1 MFVIGTAGHIDHGK
15 TALVHALTGI
25 DPDRLREEKERGMTI
40 DLGFA
45 WLTLPGG
52 KEIGI
57 VDVPGHERFV
67 KNMLA
72 GAGGIDVALLII
84 AANEGVM
91 PQTREHLAILDLLEI
106 RKGIIVLTKKDLVDA
121 ELLELVTL
129 EIEDIIRGTALE
141 GAPVIAVSSVKGDG
155 ITELLQTLEHTLSD
169 IQPRKDI
176 GRPRLLI
183 DRSFSIM
190 GSGTVVTG
198 TLIDGSLT
206 QGQEVE
212 IQPAGLKVRIRGL
225 QSHKNRVESV
235 GPGTRV
241 AANLVGVS
249 ASDVN
254 RGDVLTNP
262 GWLVPTKR
270 IDTRLRLLSQ
280 TKRPLRHGTILSF
293 HTGAAEVMV
302 RLHLLE
308 SEELKPGESGLVQF
322 ALTDPVPVV
331 KGDHF
336 IIRSPND
343 TLGGGII
350 LDIKPA
356 KHKRFKQDT
365 IEQLKN
371 MNEGSQLDL
380 VLATLEMK
388 QPLPVKAVSVE
399 CNVTP
404 SDVQQLVADLIQE
417 DKVVIAGSGD
427 AALLMTKSF
436 WRELSNRAVALV
448 SDYHRTYP
456 AKPGISK
463 GELINKLV
471 LKSHSVVMQQLLDEH
486 LLVEDGAVIRM
497 PSFSIQ
503 LTKEQ
508 DAKIAAFLESLEQNP
523 FSPSGDVMPGPDI
536 LALLIKQDRVVKV
549 AEGIIFSREA
559 YDEMVKRIVSYGK
572 EKGRITV
579 AEVRDLLGTSR
590 KYAIALLE
598 YLDSKKITRRVGDER
613 VIR

>member
-15 TALVHALTGI
+15 TALVRALTGI
-25 DPDRLREEKERGMTI
+25 DPDRLKEEKERGMTI

-45 WLTLPGG
+45 WLKLTGG
-52 KEIGI
+52 KEVGI
-57 VDVPGHERFV
+57 VDVPGHERFI

-72 GAGGIDVALLII
+72 GAGGIDIALFVI

-106 RKGIIVLTKKDLVDA
+106 KKGIIVLTKKDLVDA
-121 ELLELVTL
+121 ELLGLVTL
-129 EIEDIIRGTALE
+129 EIEEFVSGTMLD
-141 GAPVIAVSSVKGDG
+141 GAPIVAVSVVSGDG
-155 ITELLQTLEHTLSD
+155 ILELLKTLEQIISG

-183 DRSFSIM
+183 DRSFSIA

-212 IQPAGLKVRIRGL
+212 IQPSGLKVRIRGL
-225 QSHKNRVESV
+225 QSHKNRIESV

-254 RGDVLTNP
+254 RGDVLTNL
-262 GWLVPTKR
+262 GWLVPAKR
-270 IDTRLRLLSQ
+270 IDARLRLLPQ
-280 TKRPLRHGTILSF
+280 TRHPLRHGTILSF
-293 HTGAAEVMV
+293 HSGAAEVMA
-302 RLHLLE
+302 RIHLLE
-308 SEELKPGESGLVQF
+308 SDELKPGESGLAQF
-322 ALTDPVPVV
+322 ALADPVAVV

-343 TLGGGII
+343 TLGGGVII
-350 LDIKPA
+350 NIRTA
-356 KHKRFKQDT
+356 RHKRFKQET
-365 IEQLKN
+365 IEQLKS
-371 MNEGSQLDL
+371 MNEGSQADL
-380 VLATLEMK
+380 IMATLEMK
-388 QPLPVKAVSVE
+388 QPLAVKAVSVA
-399 CNVTP
+399 CNVP
-404 SDVQQLVADLIQE
+404 ASDVQQLIADLFQE
-417 DKVVIAGSGD
+417 KRIVMAGSGD
-427 AALLMTKSF
+427 AAILMTRPF
-436 WRELSNRAVALV
+436 WQDIIDRSVALV
-448 SDYHRTYP
+448 SDYHRSYP
-456 AKPGISK
+456 ARPGISK
-463 GELINKLV
+463 GEVVNKINLKLHPV
-471 LKSHSVVMQQLLDEH
+471 IMQKLLDEH
-486 LLVEDGAVIRM
+486 LLIEDGAVIRM
-497 PSFSIQ
+497 PSFSVK

-508 DAKIAAFLESLEQNP
+508 DVKIAAFLKSLEQNP
-523 FSPSGDVMPGPDI
+523 FSPAGDVVPEPDI
-536 LALLIKQDRVVKV
+536 LAILIKQDRVVKV
-549 AEGIIFSREA
+549 TEGVIFSRDA

-572 EKGRITV
+572 EKGKITA